1 MEQTTKASVLSLLR
15 LVSQSLNELKEGPPE
30 TQENKIKEMELGIWA
45 IRSYLEN
52 DFEDL
57 WRQEIERHAQ
67 TKAVLR
73 IKEMALKSAIND
85 LFLAGLEGGASRNKN

>member
-15 LVSQSLNELKEGPPE
+15 VVSQSLNELKEGPAE
-30 TQENKIKEMELGIWA
+30 ARENKIKEMELGIWA

-57 WRQEIERHAQ
+57 WRQEMERHAH
-67 TKAVLR
+67 TKATLR
-73 IKEMALKSAIND
+73 IKENALKSAIND
-85 LFLAGLEGGASRNKN
+85 LFLIRLEAPPKKK